1 MVKVFFR
8 PCFMQRS
15 QSTFESVKKTTVDMM
30 KPTLKVLSLALLTA
44 SSSICWAAEAKIP
57 EPGIGAGQVVTVV
70 AGLAFV
76 LALIF
81 ACGWLV
87 KRFSGMTSTRGGVI
101 KVVSVLPIGSRERL
115 ALVEVGGQ
123 QLLLGVTAQQITT
136 LHTFEEPVVDATDL
150 KNNSEFAQ
158 KLHQMMSRS

>member
-1 MVKVFFR
+1 MIKPLTHIIFL
-8 PCFMQRS
+8 PLA
-15 QSTFESVKKTTVDMM
+15 TF
-30 KPTLKVLSLALLTA
+30 
-44 SSSICWAAEAKIP
+44 SSFSWAAEATYP
-57 EPGIGAGQVVTVV
+57 APGLGAGQVFTVL

-76 LALIF
+76 LALVF
-81 ACGWLV
+81 GCGWLV
-87 KRFSGMTSTRGGVI
+87 KRFSGMPSARTGAI

-136 LHTFEEPVVDATDL
+136 LHTFDEPVVDAADI

-158 KLHQMMSRS
+158 KLHQMLSRS

>member
-1 MVKVFFR
+1 MNKR
-8 PCFMQRS
+8 LS
-15 QSTFESVKKTTVDMM
+15 QIMLFLLA
-30 KPTLKVLSLALLTA
+30 TL
-44 SSSICWAAEAKIP
+44 SSFGWAAEAADP
-57 EPGIGAGQVVTVV
+57 APGIGAGQVFTVL

-76 LALIF
+76 LALVF
-81 ACGWLV
+81 GCGWLV
-87 KRFSGMTSTRGGVI
+87 KRFSGMPSARSGAI

-136 LHTFEEPVVDATDL
+136 LHTFDEPVVDAADI

-158 KLHQMMSRS
+158 KLHQMLSRS

>member
-1 MVKVFFR
+1 M
-8 PCFMQRS
+8 
-15 QSTFESVKKTTVDMM
+15 SVKKTLIDMM
-30 KPTLKVLSLALLTA
+30 SCTVKPFSFALLVA
-44 SSSICWAAEAKIP
+44 LSPICWGAETTVS

-76 LALIF
+76 LALVF
-81 ACGWLV
+81 GCGWLV
-87 KRFSGMTSTRGGVI
+87 KRFSGMTSTRGGAI
-101 KVVSVLPIGSRERL
+101 KVVSVLPVGTRERL

-136 LHTFEEPVVDATDL
+136 LHTFDEPVVDASET